1 MGLERAGGEKQRL
14 AAAKGQREANFD
26 FISFT
31 KTFVLMKDLPKEAEA
46 KVSEGHQQSDEDRG
60 KNSLMTLL
68 LLLSSLSCCCC
79 C

>member
-14 AAAKGQREANFD
+14 AGAKGQREANFD

-31 KTFVLMKDLPKEAEA
+31 KTFVLMKDLPKEAA

-68 LLLSSLSCCCC
+68 LLLSSLSWCCCC
-79 C
+79 

>member
-1 MGLERAGGEKQRL
+1 MGLERAGGEKQTFRG
-14 AAAKGQREANFD
+14 KGQREANFD

-31 KTFVLMKDLPKEAEA
+31 KTFVLMKDLPKEAA